1 VHAYV
6 STGCP
11 ALHPWQQAH
20 APTGRGKLGGNLS
33 ALKASRRE
41 SGSLKGV
48 LVVNRSLPL
57 RVALIVGLLAG
68 GLGIAKALVGR
79 AAAGAPDAQA
89 IQQDLALEL
98 RLHSDPVIPNFE
110 AIEVELTLVNTSEDT
125 AYYVVL
131 PGDGSWKRWREP
143 HMQWRGIFV
152 GADGSFRRHQFQPFI
167 RCGVYHPDWR
177 ADIVLLQPGERR
189 RLTAGDPRRFFQ
201 KHEAGTWELR
211 VHYEY
216 MAKPARSG
224 LGEDRV
230 LPDETALG
238 EMRGTPPFELVSN
251 PISFDVVAP
260 LEMDVTVI
268 GELPVNEPARLS
280 ELVRI
285 ELKNRSEAPV
295 GLLPLG
301 GDRGRAGI
309 RAVLLVTSVDRRFKT
324 IETVEPPA
332 PAARFVLAPGETVSM
347 LGDPRFASDFDAI
360 VQFEAEDNAPDS
372 VSVKIHYSRTGW
384 AFRLV
389 SDSVEIPVR

>member
-1 VHAYV
+1 M
-6 STGCP
+6 
-11 ALHPWQQAH
+11 
-20 APTGRGKLGGNLS
+20 
-33 ALKASRRE
+33 
-41 SGSLKGV
+41 LKGV

-68 GLGIAKALVGR
+68 GYAIAKALVGR

-98 RLHSDPVIPNFE
+98 RLLSDQVIPNYQ
-110 AIEVELTLVNTSEDT
+110 AIEVELTLVNTSEDA
-125 AYYVVL
+125 AYHVVL

-143 HMQWRGIFV
+143 HMQWRGFFA
-152 GADGSFRRHQFQPFI
+152 GEDGSFQRHQFQPFS
-167 RCGVYHPDWR
+167 RCRQHHPDWR

-189 RLTAGDPRRFFQ
+189 RLSAGDPRRFFQ

-224 LGEDRV
+224 LGEDSV
-230 LPDETALG
+230 FPDETAFG

-260 LEMDVTVI
+260 LEMEVTVI
-268 GELPVNEPARLS
+268 GELPVNEPAPLS

-285 ELKNRSEAPV
+285 ELNNRSEAPV
-295 GLLPLG
+295 ELLPLG
-301 GDRGRAGI
+301 GDRLRSGI
-309 RAVLLVTSVDRRFKT
+309 RAILWVTPEDRRFKT
-324 IETVEPPA
+324 IEAVDPPA
-332 PAARFVLAPGETVSM
+332 PAAPYVLAPGETVSM

-360 VQFEAEDNAPDS
+360 VQFEADGDAPES

-384 AFRLV
+384 AYRIV